1 MATDKEWIQ
10 KLEVD
15 MLEVKE
21 SIQKLTQT
29 IDSIQHILK
38 ELSAH
43 FAKFLCEFSTHF
55 AKCHYEPSCH
65 LEKET
70 KELSSS
76 SLQNMG

>member
-1 MATDKEWIQ
+1 MATDEERIQ

-29 IDSIQHILK
+29 TDAIKHILK
-38 ELSAH
+38 ELSEH
-43 FAKFLCEFSTHF
+43 FAIFLGEFSTHF
-55 AKCHYEPSCH
+55 AKCHDESSCH

-70 KELSSS
+70 KELSCSS
-76 SLQNMG
+76 RQSLV